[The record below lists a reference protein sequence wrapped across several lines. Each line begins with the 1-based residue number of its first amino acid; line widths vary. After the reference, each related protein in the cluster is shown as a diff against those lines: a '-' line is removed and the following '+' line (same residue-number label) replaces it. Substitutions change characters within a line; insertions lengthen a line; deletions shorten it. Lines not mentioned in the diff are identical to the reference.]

1 MTIINQRPS
10 HTHTNIL
17 YIYVNTAFS
26 NKSFQ
31 GINVSYEKLSLN
43 KHKINSTERPRQTI
57 ILKKLCVLV
66 CPSAGNMSSKQVCSA
81 SVEYCPNL
89 LETLG

>member
-1 MTIINQRPS
+1 M
-10 HTHTNIL
+10 
-17 YIYVNTAFS
+17 
-26 NKSFQ
+26 
-31 GINVSYEKLSLN
+31 SYEKLSLD

-66 CPSAGNMSSKQVCSA
+66 CPSAGNTSSKQVCNA

-89 LETLG
+89 SETLDQDSPEGHNWP